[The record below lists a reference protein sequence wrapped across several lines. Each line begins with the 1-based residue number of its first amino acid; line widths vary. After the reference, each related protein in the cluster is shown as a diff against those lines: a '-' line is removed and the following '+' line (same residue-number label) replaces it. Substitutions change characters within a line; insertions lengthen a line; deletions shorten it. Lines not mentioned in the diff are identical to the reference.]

1 MKNITKEYVVG
12 DTVLKALNNVSVD
25 IDKGEFVAIVGQSG
39 SGKSTLM
46 NILGCLDIPEKGEY
60 YLNGN
65 NIFKSGEGKLSEIR
79 NKEIGFIFQSFNLVN
94 SLSAL
99 ENVELP
105 LLYRGIKK
113 SQRRRL
119 AENALALVDLQ
130 SRANHLPGQLS
141 GGQQQRVAIARAI
154 ASSPPLILADEP
166 TGNLDVNSGKEI
178 MNILFKLHESGK
190 TVVMITHDN
199 SIAHSIPRRI
209 EISDGKV
216 VT

>member
-65 NIFKSGEGKLSEIR
+65 NILKSGEGKLSEIR

-113 SQRRRL
+113 SQRRKL

-130 SRANHLPGQLS
+130 SRDRKS
-141 GGQQQRVAIARAI
+141 
-154 ASSPPLILADEP
+154 
-166 TGNLDVNSGKEI
+166 
-178 MNILFKLHESGK
+178 
-190 TVVMITHDN
+190 VV
-199 SIAHSIPRRI
+199 
-209 EISDGKV
+209 
-216 VT
+216 